1 MFPQYAGAADHLRVV
16 SSSRVAVDVIFQE
29 LIVTRRLSDE
39 RSRSLGEKLAS
50 ASASLWPPSIE
61 FGGVPVATAAAKFI
75 LSQDS
80 RFEADIPLAIACE
93 DPRSAVRSFSSPFG
107 LLLGQSG
114 GFMHPP

>member
-1 MFPQYAGAADHLRVV
+1 MHAADGSTVT
-16 SSSRVAVDVIFQE
+16 VDVIFQE
-29 LIVTRRLSDE
+29 LIVTRRQSDE
-39 RSRSLGEKLAS
+39 GGKLVS

-61 FGGVPVATAAAKFI
+61 FGGVPVATAAAKFVI
-75 LSQDS
+75 SQDS
-80 RFEADIPLAIACE
+80 RFEDDVPLAIACE

>member
-1 MFPQYAGAADHLRVV
+1 MFPQYIGVGDNVHAAAGSTVT
-16 SSSRVAVDVIFQE
+16 VDVIFQE
-29 LIVTRRLSDE
+29 LIVTRRQSDE
-39 RSRSLGEKLAS
+39 GGGKLAS
-50 ASASLWPPSIE
+50 SVSASLWPPSIE
-61 FGGVPVATAAAKFI
+61 FGGVPVATVAAKFT

-80 RFEADIPLAIACE
+80 RFEDDVPLAIACE